1 MSEPELSF
9 HHLAQRLR
17 LRELPVG
24 EPSPDLWQR
33 IADTH
38 AGRVRQARVRRGIIG
53 SSLVAIVLVAILVV
67 PKWLE
72 PSATQRGVDWQAR
85 AQALELQLRAL
96 RDGTGAHADDAGALE
111 AQAEIA
117 RVDDALQTA
126 YDTGAEKDQLE
137 LLWKRRSEL
146 LGALISVRQ
155 RHVEISRI

>member
-9 HHLAQRLR
+9 QNLAQRLR

-38 AGRVRQARVRRGIIG
+38 AGRVRRARVRRGIVG
-53 SSLVAIVLVAILVV
+53 SSLAAIVLLAILVV

-72 PSATQRGVDWQAR
+72 PSAVQRDVDWQAR

-96 RDGTGAHADDAGALE
+96 RDNSGAQADNAGALE
-111 AQAEIA
+111 AQSEIT
-117 RVDDALQTA
+117 RVDDALQAA